1 MKDFTVY
8 KTATGIVEHVISS
21 DCEVDDII
29 IESDETIVE
38 GNYSPTKFRFVNGVP
53 EEITL
58 E

>member
-8 KTATGIVEHVISS
+8 KTSTGTIEHVISS

-38 GNYSPTKFRFVNGVP
+38 GNYSPTKFRFVNGEP
-53 EEITL
+53 QEIEL
-58 E
+58 

>member
-8 KTATGIVEHVISS
+8 KTLTGTIEHVISS

-38 GNYSPTKFRFVNGVP
+38 GNYSPTKFRFVNGEP
-53 EEITL
+53 QEIEL
-58 E
+58 